1 MKTEDA
7 SSELCLPTITA
18 ELEMV
23 SRWDMNAASFVKLTD
38 RNYKNVFS
46 SSGGK

>member
-7 SSELCLPTITA
+7 SNELCLPTITA

-38 RNYKNVFS
+38 RNCSLTSNEK
-46 SSGGK
+46 GK